1 MTKLF
6 GACLVVT
13 CAWAAGF
20 VAARTEGE
28 KLRAVNALHGFI
40 GRLEREISAART
52 PLKDIF
58 AAESDEYLEARGF
71 LPALRAGAED
81 PRAAWANA
89 LRKLPLEAGA
99 YAEAAAFGSTL
110 GLLPLAEQRAA
121 AASLR
126 EALAEERDSLAKK
139 LPPKQKS
146 IRAAYLLCGLL
157 AAIILI

>member
-1 MTKLF
+1 MRP
-6 GACLVVT
+6 GACDT
-13 CAWAAGF
+13 A
-20 VAARTEGE
+20 
-28 KLRAVNALHGFI
+28 
-40 GRLEREISAART
+40 SA
-52 PLKDIF
+52 
-58 AAESDEYLEARGF
+58 
-71 LPALRAGAED
+71 
-81 PRAAWANA
+81 AAWANA